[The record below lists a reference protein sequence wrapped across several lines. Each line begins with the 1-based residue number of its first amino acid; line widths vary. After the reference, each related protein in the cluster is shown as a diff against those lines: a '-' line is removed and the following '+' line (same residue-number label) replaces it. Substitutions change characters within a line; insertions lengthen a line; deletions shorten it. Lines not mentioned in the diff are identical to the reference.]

1 MSVHHPKGLFQA
13 FSPLYF
19 HESPVGNLLLRAES
33 TTLAR
38 AGLESRE
45 VLLPAFIEQGWH
57 HIQASSVCQVHAW
70 PHPPSPISQ
79 AHPLGM

>member
-13 FSPLYF
+13 FSPRYF
-19 HESPVGNLLLRAES
+19 HQSPVGNLLLRAES

-45 VLLPAFIEQGWH
+45 ALLPAFKEQGWH
-57 HIQASSVCQVHAW
+57 HTQASSVCWVHAW
-70 PHPPSPISQ
+70 PLPSSPISQ
-79 AHPLGM
+79 AHLLGM